1 MDLDPSADPD
11 QPAGPTTPQA
21 RAATVLPSP
30 PATEAAM
37 DPLISLREVTKRYDS
52 MAEPALNGVDLE
64 IESGRVT
71 AIMGP
76 SGCRKSTLL
85 NLRCRL
91 DRPTPSEVSVYCV
104 PVDELSQT
112 AAARIPRSEGGL
124 GLHLFH

>member
-64 IESGRVT
+64 IESGRIT

-76 SGCRKSTLL
+76 SGCGKSTLPHL
-85 NLRCRL
+85 VGGPYP
-91 DRPTPSEVSVYCV
+91 PTPDRHSVVSGSVCV
-104 PVDELSQT
+104 PRQ
-112 AAARIPRSEGGL
+112 P
-124 GLHLFH
+124 